1 MITLHISEIITA
13 VIYFAVLISI
23 GITFRTFS
31 SDADDYL
38 RAGCRGTWWLVGAST
53 FMASFTAM
61 TFVAISGQAFVA
73 GWSVMLITVTGSLGP
88 LLHAI
93 YLAPKYRQLRVV
105 SGGDVM
111 VNRFGRAAEQFVSY
125 YGIISGMFGASLAL
139 VGTATF
145 VSTVFGLRLDLLII
159 GVGVV
164 ITIYS
169 SCAGTWGVLATDF
182 VQGAILV
189 PVSIAVT
196 VLALLEVGGVTNMF
210 DLIQQQGLAED
221 FALLKEAGHVYKTP
235 VKITEGLFTPA
246 WLLGLLFLQIT
257 SSTSLGARYIT
268 VKDGTEARKAAL
280 FVAVM
285 LLFGAMI
292 WYIPPVVG
300 RLIYYN
306 DIMAVKGVPNVAD
319 AAYAVVSSKVLPTG
333 IIGLMAMAILAATMS
348 SLDSS
353 FNGIAA
359 LVVRNI
365 YPPLAAALK
374 VKEVTDPKKLLI
386 FSRCV
391 NAIYGTILII
401 LGLCF
406 TKFGMKDGLYSYML
420 ILMALIGFPS
430 VIPMFMAMIVRKAP
444 SWAYFLSMGM
454 GMIGSSYCFFAP
466 KIDPSIKIL
475 WHQQLFLIGALG
487 AIGWLIA
494 AAFWKR
500 CTPEYK
506 AKVEEFYARMNRP
519 VDFEKEVGTAN
530 DFRQFKM
537 VGFFVMLAGGLLMCL
552 LLVPNP
558 LRGRITI
565 FIIAF
570 FVLTLGFLLRRLGV
584 RAFRKHAEQQQLDAA
599 KNPRP

>member
-13 VIYFAVLISI
+13 VVYFAVLISI
-23 GITFRTFS
+23 GITFKSFS

-73 GWSVMLITVTGSLGP
+73 GWSVMLITITGSIGP
-88 LLHAI
+88 FIHAA
-93 YLAPKYRQLRVV
+93 YLAPKYRQLRVI

-111 VNRFGRAAEQFVSY
+111 ISRFGRASEQFVSY
-125 YGIISGMFGASLAL
+125 YGILAGMFGASLSL

-159 GVGVV
+159 GVGVA

-182 VQGAILV
+182 VQGSVLI
-189 PVSIAVT
+189 PVTISVT
-196 VLALLEVGGVTNMF
+196 VLALLHIGGVGNMF
-210 DLIQQQGLAED
+210 DMIDQQGLTED
-221 FALLKEAGHVYKTP
+221 FAILKPAGYVYKTP
-235 VKITEGLFTPA
+235 VKITEGLFTPG
-246 WLLGLLFLQIT
+246 WLLGLLFLQI
-257 SSTSLGARYIT
+257 SGSTSLAARYT
-268 VKDGTEARKAAL
+268 SVKDGTEARKTAL
-280 FVAVM
+280 FVGCM
-285 LLFGAMI
+285 LLFGASI
-292 WYIPPVVG
+292 WYIPAIVG
-300 RLIYYN
+300 RLAFYD
-306 DIMAVKGVPNVAD
+306 DIMAVKNIPNVAD
-319 AAYAVVSSKVLPTG
+319 AAYAVVSSKLLPTG
-333 IIGLMAMAILAATMS
+333 LIGLMAMAILAATMS

-365 YPPLAAALK
+365 YPPLAAALGWK
-374 VKEVTDPKKLLI
+374 QVNDPKKQLI
-386 FSRCV
+386 FGRCV
-391 NAIYGTILII
+391 NAVYGSILII

-430 VIPMFMAMIVRKAP
+430 TVPMFMAMFVRKAP
-444 SWAYFLSMGM
+444 SWAYFLSMGF
-454 GMIGSSYCFFAP
+454 GIVGSSFCFFAP
-466 KIDPSIKIL
+466 KINPAIKIL
-475 WHQQLFLIGALG
+475 WHHQLFIIGTLG

-494 AAFWKR
+494 CMFWNR
-500 CTPEYK
+500 TSQEYK
-506 AKVEEFYARMNRP
+506 DKVAEFYARMNRP
-519 VDFEKEVGTAN
+519 VDFAKEVGTGN

-537 VGFFVMLAGGLLMCL
+537 VGFFVILAGVL
-552 LLVPNP
+552 LLLLLFAPNP

-565 FIIAF
+565 LCIAA
-570 FVLTLGFLLRRLGV
+570 FVLTLGFLLRLLGI
-584 RAFRKHAEQQQLDAA
+584 RSFKKFEEEKQKKEL
-599 KNPRP
+599 NGGE

>member
-13 VIYFAVLISI
+13 VIYFALLISI
-23 GITFRTFS
+23 GITFRSFS

-88 LLHAI
+88 FLHAA
-93 YLAPKYRQLRVV
+93 YFAPKYRQLRVV

-111 VNRFGRAAEQFVSY
+111 FNRFGRVAEQFVAY

-164 ITIYS
+164 ITVYS
-169 SCAGTWGVLATDF
+169 SCSGTWGVLATDF
-182 VQGAILV
+182 VQGSVLI

-210 DLIQQQGLAED
+210 DMINQQGLAED
-221 FALLKEAGHVYKTP
+221 FALLKPAGYVYKTP
-235 VKITEGLFTPA
+235 VKIAAGLFTPG
-246 WLLGLLFLQIT
+246 WLLGLLFLQI
-257 SSTSLGARYIT
+257 SGSTSLAARYIT

-280 FVAVM
+280 FVGIM
-285 LLFGAMI
+285 LLFGASI
-292 WYIPPVVG
+292 WYIPPIVG

-306 DIMAVKGVPNVAD
+306 DIMAVKGIPNVAD

-333 IIGLMAMAILAATMS
+333 LIGLMAMAILAATMS

-374 VKEVTDPKKLLI
+374 VKEITDPKKLL
-386 FSRCV
+386 V
-391 NAIYGTILII
+391 
-401 LGLCF
+401 
-406 TKFGMKDGLYSYML
+406 
-420 ILMALIGFPS
+420 
-430 VIPMFMAMIVRKAP
+430 
-444 SWAYFLSMGM
+444 MGH
-454 GMIGSSYCFFAP
+454 GP
-466 KIDPSIKIL
+466 P
-475 WHQQLFLIGALG
+475 
-487 AIGWLIA
+487 
-494 AAFWKR
+494 
-500 CTPEYK
+500 
-506 AKVEEFYARMNRP
+506 
-519 VDFEKEVGTAN
+519 
-530 DFRQFKM
+530 
-537 VGFFVMLAGGLLMCL
+537 
-552 LLVPNP
+552 
-558 LRGRITI
+558 
-565 FIIAF
+565 
-570 FVLTLGFLLRRLGV
+570 
-584 RAFRKHAEQQQLDAA
+584 AEG
-599 KNPRP
+599 P

>member
-1 MITLHISEIITA
+1 MLSLHISEIITA
-13 VIYFAVLISI
+13 IVYFGLLISI
-23 GITFRTFS
+23 GITFRSFS

-73 GWSVMLITVTGSLGP
+73 GWSVLLITFTGCLGP
-88 LLHAI
+88 FLHAA
-93 YLAPKYRQLRVV
+93 YFAPKYRQLRVV

-111 VNRFGRAAEQFVSY
+111 VTRFGRAAEQFVSY
-125 YGIISGMFGASLAL
+125 YWIISGMFGASLAL

-159 GVGVV
+159 GVGLV
-164 ITIYS
+164 ITVYS
-169 SCAGTWGVLATDF
+169 SCSGTWGVLATDF
-182 VQGAILV
+182 VQGSVLV

-210 DLIQQQGLAED
+210 DMINQQGLSED
-221 FALLKEAGHVYKTP
+221 FALLKPAGYVYKTP
-235 VKITEGLFTPA
+235 VKIAEGLFTPG
-246 WLLGLLFLQIT
+246 WLCGLLFLQIAG
-257 SSTSLGARYIT
+257 STSLGARYIS
-268 VKDGTEARKAAL
+268 VKDGKEARKAAL
-280 FVAVM
+280 FVGIM
-285 LLFGAMI
+285 LLFGALI

-306 DIMAVKGVPNVAD
+306 DIMAVKGIPNVAD
-319 AAYAVVSSKVLPTG
+319 AAYAVVSSKLLPTG
-333 IIGLMAMAILAATMS
+333 LIGLMAMAILAATMS

-386 FSRCV
+386 MSRCV
-391 NAIYGTILII
+391 NAIYGSILVI

-420 ILMALIGFPS
+420 IMMALIGFPS
-430 VIPMFMAMIVRKAP
+430 VIPMFMAMFVRKTPAW
-444 SWAYFLSMGM
+444 SYFLSMGM
-454 GMIGSSYCFFAP
+454 GIIGSSFCFFAP
-466 KIDPSIKIL
+466 KINPSIKIL
-475 WHQQLFLIGALG
+475 WHEQLFLIGALG
-487 AIGWLIA
+487 IAGWLLSA
-494 AAFWKR
+494 FFWKR
-500 CTPEYK
+500 CSPEYR
-506 AKVEEFYARMNRP
+506 ARVEEFYARMNRP
-519 VDFEKEVGTAN
+519 VDFAKEVGTGN

-537 VGFFVMLAGGLLMCL
+537 VGLFVMIAGGLLMFL

-558 LRGRITI
+558 LRGRMTI
-565 FIIAF
+565 LTIAL
-570 FVLTLGFLLRRLGV
+570 FVLLLGFLLYRLGV
-584 RAFRKHAEQQQLDAA
+584 RSFKKINEA
-599 KNPRP
+599 KRQDEKKD

>member
-13 VIYFAVLISI
+13 VIYFALLISI
-23 GITFRTFS
+23 GITFRSFS

-88 LLHAI
+88 FLHAI
-93 YLAPKYRQLRVV
+93 YFAPKYRQLRVV

-111 VNRFGRAAEQFVSY
+111 FNRFSRAAEQFVAY

-159 GVGVV
+159 GVGVA

-182 VQGAILV
+182 VQGSVLV
-189 PVSIAVT
+189 PITIAVT

-210 DLIQQQGLAED
+210 DMIHQQGLTED
-221 FALLKEAGHVYKTP
+221 FALLKPAGYVYKTP
-235 VKITEGLFTPA
+235 VKIAAGLFTPG
-246 WLLGLLFLQIT
+246 WLLGLLFLQI
-257 SSTSLGARYIT
+257 SGSTSLAARYIT

-280 FVAVM
+280 FVGIM
-285 LLFGAMI
+285 LLFGASI
-292 WYIPPVVG
+292 WYIPPIVG

-306 DIMAVKGVPNVAD
+306 DIMAVKGIPNVAD

-333 IIGLMAMAILAATMS
+333 LIGLMAMAILAATMS

-374 VKEVTDPKKLLI
+374 VKEITDPKKLLVMGR
-386 FSRCV
+386 FV
-391 NAIYGTILII
+391 NAIYGSILII

-430 VIPMFMAMIVRKAP
+430 VVPMFMAMFVRKTPAW
-444 SWAYFLSMGM
+444 SYFISMGM
-454 GMIGSSYCFFAP
+454 GILGSSFCFFAP
-466 KIDPSIKIL
+466 KINPSIQIL
-475 WHQQLFLIGALG
+475 WHEQLFIIGALG
-487 AIGWLIA
+487 IIGWLISA
-494 AAFWKR
+494 FFWKR
-500 CTPEYK
+500 CTPEYR
-506 AKVEEFYARMNRP
+506 AKVEEFYARMNKP
-519 VDFEKEVGTAN
+519 VDFAKEVGTGN

-537 VGFFVMLAGGLLMCL
+537 VGLFVMIAGGLLMLL

-565 FIIAF
+565 LIIAI
-570 FVLTLGFLLRRLGV
+570 FVLTLGFLLYRLGV
-584 RAFRKHAEQQQLDAA
+584 RAFKKMETKELPEE
-599 KNPRP
+599 KK